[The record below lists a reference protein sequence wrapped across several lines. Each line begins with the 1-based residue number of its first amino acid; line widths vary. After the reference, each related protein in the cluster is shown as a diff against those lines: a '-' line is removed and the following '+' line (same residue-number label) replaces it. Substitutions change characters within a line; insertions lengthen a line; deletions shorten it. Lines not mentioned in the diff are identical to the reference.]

1 MAPITKKSAGS
12 SPGSNNFGGRKRSK
26 EWDFVRK
33 INANSFRCLF
43 CNALVSGKICR
54 IQKHLASC
62 TEAKKHSTAKDDV
75 IEIDDNSRE
84 SAQSSCTM
92 DRFVIKTTTA
102 DKQELDL
109 AVARFFY
116 AANIPFRQI
125 ENEHFLQLLD
135 KLRKGYVPPTR
146 NSLSDEFL
154 EKIHTE
160 CCTDVSREF
169 TDALDKG
176 MAITLCQVTLC
187 VLVHVRVSEYHIIN
201 QVNIL
206 YF

>member
-1 MAPITKKSAGS
+1 MKFLS
-12 SPGSNNFGGRKRSK
+12 
-26 EWDFVRK
+26 
-33 INANSFRCLF
+33 LF
-43 CNALVSGKICR
+43 CNCI
-54 IQKHLASC
+54 I
-62 TEAKKHSTAKDDV
+62 
-75 IEIDDNSRE
+75 
-84 SAQSSCTM
+84 
-92 DRFVIKTTTA
+92 
-102 DKQELDL
+102 
-109 AVARFFY
+109 
-116 AANIPFRQI
+116 
-125 ENEHFLQLLD
+125 D
-135 KLRKGYVPPTR
+135 KLRKGYVPTR
-146 NSLSDEFL
+146 KSLSDEFL